1 MGMTDKQFAAFI
13 RQLMWRIK
21 QLEKLIEET
30 GSEEAKKEMEEI
42 LNDLQKSL
50 ED

>member
-21 QLEKLIEET
+21 QLEKLIEKT
-30 GSEEAKKEMEEI
+30 GSEDAKKEMEEI